1 MDILEGEVGDEGVVD
16 VLLVGQDGREELPVG
31 LHLAEFAQDVERRD
45 DLCDNRQLVSALKL
59 IREVEC

>member
-45 DLCDNRQLVSALKL
+45 DLCGN
-59 IREVEC
+59 